1 MSFIYFLIK
10 KLYVFFI
17 YFLKNFFL
25 FRPLP
30 HYRNGKLYFKPI
42 GDPVF
47 ARDLLTFPD
56 NIEHCETGKGSHADF
71 ILYRCYICD
80 PDT

>member
-1 MSFIYFLIK
+1 MCFVICY
-10 KLYVFFI
+10 
-17 YFLKNFFL
+17 FFL

-56 NIEHCETGKGSHADF
+56 NIEHCETGKGSYDDF
-71 ILYRCYICD
+71 VLYRCYICD

>member
-1 MSFIYFLIK
+1 MFFIM
-10 KLYVFFI
+10 YVFFDNKLHI
-17 YFLKNFFL
+17 LFKIFFK

-56 NIEHCETGKGSHADF
+56 NVEHCETGKKVVTFF
-71 ILYRCYICD
+71 IHMLCL
-80 PDT
+80 

>member
-1 MSFIYFLIK
+1 MFC
-10 KLYVFFI
+10 
-17 YFLKNFFL
+17 LK

-30 HYRNGKLYFKPI
+30 HYRNGKSYFKPI

-56 NIEHCETGKGSHADF
+56 NVEHCETGKGNYDGFFYTDVTFVIQIHKLLTMENYVL
-71 ILYRCYICD
+71 I
-80 PDT
+80 